1 MLEWVIYNIIIPFG
15 IGSAIGFFGMTLY
28 NLVKK
33 DR

>member
-1 MLEWVIYNIIIPFG
+1 MLEWIIYNFIIPFG
-15 IGSAIGFFGMTLY
+15 IGIAIGLFGTTLY

>member
-1 MLEWVIYNIIIPFG
+1 MLEWIIYNFIIPFG
-15 IGSAIGFFGMTLY
+15 IGIAIGVFGITLS